1 MPPLLELGKNILACG
16 FSKPKNQSEIFEKQ
30 KKKKKII
37 KELRIEEDTVR
48 SLSFNSN
55 GEDFSAFFRYITVN
69 DFLDRKSKNSPKHLA
84 RNDFSTSL
92 TGGCTEVI
100 TIELLYVDK
109 ADKVLTKK
117 CVLKKSK
124 DATKYD
130 AQKTPEEQEKSNKR
144 RKLRHDANKEHLSTF
159 LRALAKA
166 SDHHLLCQ
174 VGERRLED
182 QGMVTVDGV
191 EYLLDAKFGEDAYEF
206 FHMSRKPRDKVNQ
219 FRTQLGQQLKV
230 LHDKGIV
237 HYDLKLENI
246 LVEDG
251 QEGLQ
256 IQLFDF
262 DYARNFKNPSLNI
275 EEGAQLGTR
284 AGIYS
289 GNWLKTSLS
298 GSRSDIGFGKY
309 ERVNDMWAYLN
320 TLSDLSLRTMHDDM
334 ETLNAVNS
342 ALNILKEQSH
352 NITARTPP
360 VEVVRGLKSLDS
372 LGFGE
377 VENIDVLVRFC
388 GSFDRSWKEKERIKN
403 AFTYYRMYHYLQSQN
418 ISPGINKESF
428 VPFTDQEKQEIK
440 EAFLGVVANHPSYT
454 QGADIHKTV
463 AAICNADIDPH
474 AREIEEITK
483 VIKNKRIGMSD
494 ADLEKIRA
502 FIRENPGTQ
511 NTLYAQIGKDGL
523 LSDRGEV
530 LLQLIESSV
539 KLTSHLKSRW
549 TFRVSGGHKGR
560 RADVKNALHEII

>member
-1 MPPLLELGKNILACG
+1 M
-16 FSKPKNQSEIFEKQ
+16 
-30 KKKKKII
+30 
-37 KELRIEEDTVR
+37 
-48 SLSFNSN
+48 
-55 GEDFSAFFRYITVN
+55 
-69 DFLDRKSKNSPKHLA
+69 
-84 RNDFSTSL
+84 
-92 TGGCTEVI
+92 
-100 TIELLYVDK
+100 
-109 ADKVLTKK
+109 
-117 CVLKKSK
+117 
-124 DATKYD
+124 
-130 AQKTPEEQEKSNKR
+130 
-144 RKLRHDANKEHLSTF
+144 KL
-159 LRALAKA
+159 
-166 SDHHLLCQ
+166 
-174 VGERRLED
+174 
-182 QGMVTVDGV
+182 
-191 EYLLDAKFGEDAYEF
+191 
-206 FHMSRKPRDKVNQ
+206 
-219 FRTQLGQQLKV
+219 

-251 QEGLQ
+251 QKGLQ

-262 DYARNFKNPSLNI
+262 DYARNFKNPSLNT
-275 EEGAQLGTR
+275 EEEAQLGTR
-284 AGIYS
+284 ADIYS

-334 ETLNAVNS
+334 ETLNGVDS

-360 VEVVRGLKSLDS
+360 AEVVRGLKSLDS

-388 GSFDRSWKEKERIKN
+388 GSFDGSSKEKD
-403 AFTYYRMYHYLQSQN
+403 AFTYYRMYHYLQSQD
-418 ISPGINKESF
+418 ISPDISKDSFEPIN
-428 VPFTDQEKQEIK
+428 VDEIK
-440 EAFLGVVANHPSYT
+440 KIKRAFLEEVAEHPSYT
-454 QGADIHKTV
+454 HGADIHKNV

-483 VIKNKRIGMSD
+483 VIKKNLTGMSTE
-494 ADLEKIRA
+494 DLGKIRD

-523 LSDRGEV
+523 LSDRGKV

-549 TFRVSGGHKGR
+549 TFRVSGGHKR
-560 RADVKNALHEII
+560 RRTDVKNALHKIIQRHFDSNQKTPNSNQETTAEMTLKQLNSKIIESKSKVDELLGSKCTAAHAKDQLYQHYNDPTSFKTG